1 MIHME
6 NKNLTDTLLENAQQE
21 SAPVQ
26 SASQKKKSVLGFQ
39 TKDVVFLAIL
49 SAVILVTSAFMPL
62 LLHIPVFGII
72 QIGLGLQFSLFPAI
86 GVAKVRKPGSL
97 VFMSVCSGVVLL
109 FMNTVM
115 FFCLL
120 VCALIAEGVAL
131 LIFKSYEKD
140 GACFL
145 ACAVYFPLSLP
156 FLYVWYQIMGGTV
169 LAYVNSIWW
178 VTALMSLAVVA
189 LCCLGSY
196 LGIRISRELKK
207 SGVLKK

>member
-1 MIHME
+1 M
-6 NKNLTDTLLENAQQE
+6 KNNDLTNTLVENAQQE
-21 SAPVQ
+21 TSPA
-26 SASQKKKSVLGFQ
+26 QKTTQEKRSFLGFQ
-39 TKDVVFLAIL
+39 TKDIVFLAVL
-49 SAVILVTSAFMPL
+49 SAVILVTSSFMPL

-86 GVAKVRKPGSL
+86 GLAKVRKPLSL
-97 VFMSVCSGVVLL
+97 VFMSICSGVVLL

-115 FFCLL
+115 FLCLL

-145 ACAVYFPLSLP
+145 ACALYFPLSLP

-169 LAYVNSIWW
+169 LAYVNSVWW
-178 VTALMSLAVVA
+178 VTALMSIAVVA

-196 LGIRISRELKK
+196 LGLRICRELKK